1 MKKTFCEY
9 RNDIELLAKAIE
21 REGVRFDCIYGVPR
35 GGYLPAIELGKIFH
49 IPVVTDPDVFDM
61 STHIRVL
68 VVDDL
73 ADSGATLA
81 KFPGQPKAV
90 VYKKMCC
97 KAEDLIYAVEIP
109 AREWIELPDE
119 KGSTIEENIV
129 RRFQYI
135 GEDPNR
141 AGLKDTPNRIVR
153 MFREIFRGYDPNQK
167 PKITTFANGQD
178 GIVCD
183 SMVFDSGDFYSL
195 CEHHARTF
203 FGKYYFAYIPNEQ
216 GKILGISKIG
226 RVVDYCAARLQ
237 IQERLGHDICNMLL
251 QALGEENPPVGMA
264 IVLKGRHM
272 CKESRGARK
281 KGVMQSAVL
290 LGQFKTD
297 AALRNEFYH
306 LIETTEE

>member
-1 MKKTFCEY
+1 MKKTIREY
-9 RNDIELLAKAIE
+9 QIDIELLADAIK
-21 REGVRFDCIYGVPR
+21 RAGIKFDSIYGVPR
-35 GGYLPAIELGKIFH
+35 GGYLPAIELGNIFRV
-49 IPVVTDPDVFDM
+49 PVIINPAEISGATL
-61 STHIRVL
+61 I
-68 VVDDL
+68 VDDL
-73 ADSGATLA
+73 ADSGATLS
-81 KFPGQPKAV
+81 KYQMLNRAV

-97 KAEDLIYAVEIP
+97 KTEGLIYAVEIP
-109 AREWIELPDE
+109 AGEWIELPDE
-119 KGSTIEENIV
+119 KGDTIQDNV
-129 RRFQYI
+129 RRIFQFI

-141 AGLKDTPNRIVR
+141 AGLKDTPDRIVR
-153 MFREIFRGYDPNQK
+153 MFREIFRGYDPSQK
-167 PKITTFANGQD
+167 PKITTFDNGQD

-203 FGKYYFAYIPNEQ
+203 FGKYYFAYIPNEH

-237 IQERLGHDICNMLL
+237 IQERLGHDICNMLME
-251 QALGEENPPVGMA
+251 ALGEENPPVGMA

-281 KGVMQSAVL
+281 KGIMQSAVL

>member
-1 MKKTFCEY
+1 MKKTIREY
-9 RNDIELLAKAIE
+9 QIDIELLAAAIK
-21 REGVRFDCIYGVPR
+21 RAGIQFDSIYGIPR
-35 GGYLPAIELGKIFH
+35 GGYLPAIELGNIFRV
-49 IPVVTDPDVFDM
+49 PVIINPAEISGATL
-61 STHIRVL
+61 I
-68 VVDDL
+68 VDDL
-73 ADSGATLA
+73 ADSGATLS
-81 KFPGQPKAV
+81 KYQMLNRAV

-97 KAEDLIYAVEIP
+97 KEENIIYAVELP
-109 AREWIELPDE
+109 AHEWIELPDE
-119 KGSTIEENIV
+119 KGDTIQDNV
-129 RRFQYI
+129 RRIFQFI

-141 AGLKDTPNRIVR
+141 PGLLDTPDRIAR
-153 MFREIFRGYDPNQK
+153 MCKEIFRGYDPNQK

-203 FGKYYFAYIPNEQ
+203 FGKYYFAYIPNEH

-281 KGVMQSAVL
+281 KGIMQSAVL

>member
-1 MKKTFCEY
+1 MKKTIREY
-9 RNDIELLAKAIE
+9 QIDIELLAAAIN
-21 REGVRFDCIYGVPR
+21 RAGIKFDSIYGIPR
-35 GGYLPAIELGKIFH
+35 GGYLPAIELGNIFRV
-49 IPVVTDPDVFDM
+49 PVIINPAEISGATL
-61 STHIRVL
+61 I
-68 VVDDL
+68 VDDL
-73 ADSGATLA
+73 ADSGATLS
-81 KFPGQPKAV
+81 KYQMLNRAV

-97 KAEDLIYAVEIP
+97 KAEGLIYAVEIP
-109 AREWIELPDE
+109 AGEWIELPDE
-119 KGSTIEENIV
+119 KGDTIQDNV
-129 RRFQYI
+129 RRIFQFI

-141 AGLKDTPNRIVR
+141 PGLLDTPDRIAR
-153 MFREIFRGYDPNQK
+153 MCKEIFRGYDQNQK

-203 FGKYYFAYIPNEQ
+203 FGKYYFAYIPNEH

-281 KGVMQSAVL
+281 KGIMQSAVL